1 MKTIIKFKTASFATS
16 WEAPVTTRNNLQ
28 YVNISTRKQPQN
40 SVPNWNQVQSWD
52 REYGDHSSTKQVRK
66 LIFAQLEV
74 FPTI

>member
-28 YVNISTRKQPQN
+28 YVNISSNLKN